1 MGEHEATPGVARY
14 LVSFDIDGTLEVGDP
29 PGPITLEVVRS
40 FQRAGHL
47 IGSSSDRTLGE
58 QRSMW
63 NRNEIEP
70 DFVGHKHRLETLRS
84 FACSRFIHIG
94 DTLTDLQFAAAAGF
108 HFWYAADLPL
118 LHPETAI
125 LGGVGG
131 LTPDVGAP
139 PLLP

>member
-1 MGEHEATPGVARY
+1 MAEDGAAPGVARY

-29 PGPITLEVVRS
+29 PGPISLDVVRS
-40 FQRAGHL
+40 VQRSGHL

-63 NRNEIEP
+63 QRNEIEP

-84 FACSRFIHIG
+84 FACARFIHIG

-108 HFWYAADLPL
+108 HFWYADDLPL
-118 LHPETAI
+118 SDPEGAI
-125 LGGVGG
+125 LGGIGG
-131 LTPDVGAP
+131 LIPGVPTG